1 MSGARLSGSRL
12 AWLVALW
19 ALALLP
25 GLGSSSRLTYHEAL
39 VAQGAREILATG
51 EWSYPTIGGLPWLE
65 KPPLPWWLVA
75 VLGRFSGGVTET
87 VSRFPSALA
96 AGALVVAVATVATRH
111 YGSHIGLVAGAIQT
125 TTAWTVMRGRLAE
138 ADVLLACLIT
148 WAIVTFDRFCCAGAA
163 TNGTAGT
170 GTARTRW
177 HGARWAFFAF
187 LGSSA
192 LVKGIGFGAVLV
204 VLVASIMLVWQRDRE
219 LLRRLWFPAGWGLAG
234 VLALAWPLAM
244 VVRHGPQAIALWTTH
259 LADRLVLHQWPGPF
273 ASEPWWEYLPSVLGQ
288 ALPWSPLALVGA
300 WRSLGRAVRG
310 SRRTGLLRDTTS
322 VASGVGDRLLW
333 AWAAGPLILLS
344 LAAVKNAHYAVC
356 AQVPWSI
363 WAALEL
369 AHLGDSFH
377 QRGWNGAIL
386 RRTVKVG
393 FAALALAYG
402 VGFWLL
408 GPWFDRRGVEW
419 AFYESAGRQV
429 PPNVP
434 LALLYDDWDRNPYD
448 SPFGLLPHDLAV
460 RLFYLG
466 RRACWHA
473 DSISLST
480 HVHAREA
487 MECLAG
493 RRRNSSQHTA
503 WPLASVSGATEKGLP
518 PRIGPAFAVIGRD
531 RDLPVLARLGRVEV
545 LARGPTLRRDRTYTL
560 FRITLQQPILDS
572 QLPLARAGTA
582 DLTPH
587 E

>member
-1 MSGARLSGSRL
+1 MSSARLSGSSL
-12 AWLVALW
+12 ACLVVLW

-39 VAQGAREILATG
+39 VGQGAREILATG
-51 EWSYPTIGGLPWLE
+51 DWSYPTIGGLPWLE

-75 VLGRFSGGVTET
+75 VLGRCTGDVTEI

-148 WAIVTFDRFCCAGAA
+148 WAIMAFDRFCWTGAA
-163 TNGTAGT
+163 ASVTAGT
-170 GTARTRW
+170 DVARARW

-187 LGSSA
+187 LGASA
-192 LVKGIGFGAVLV
+192 LVKGIGFGAVLI
-204 VLVASIMLVWQRDRE
+204 VLVASMMLMWQWDRE

-244 VVRHGPQAIALWTTH
+244 VVRHGPEAITLWTTH
-259 LADRLVLHQWPGPF
+259 FADRLVLHQGPGPF

-300 WRSLGRAVRG
+300 WRSLGRAVQGG
-310 SRRTGLLRDTTS
+310 SRTGPVRDPTP
-322 VASGVGDRLLW
+322 VPAGAVDRLLW
-333 AWAAGPLILLS
+333 VWAASPLILLS

-369 AHLGDSFH
+369 AHLGEMFH
-377 QRGWNGAIL
+377 RRGWDSARL
-386 RRTVKVG
+386 RRTLRVG
-393 FAALALAYG
+393 FAVLALAYG
-402 VGFWLL
+402 LGFWLL
-408 GPWFDRRGVEW
+408 GPWVDQRGAEW
-419 AFYESAGRQV
+419 AFYESVSRQV

-448 SPFGLLPHDLAV
+448 SRFGVLPHDLAV

-466 RRACWHA
+466 RQACWHA
-473 DSISLST
+473 DSISLTT
-480 HVHAREA
+480 HVHAREVIDY
-487 MECLAG
+487 LPGQG
-493 RRRNSSQHTA
+493 RKSSPHTA
-503 WPLASVSGATEKGLP
+503 GPRASVLGATGDSLAP
-518 PRIGPAFAVIGRD
+518 WIGPAFAVIGRD
-531 RDLPVLARLGRVEV
+531 RDLPVLARLGCVEV

-560 FRITLQQPILDS
+560 FRITLQQPIIDS

-582 DLTPH
+582 GLTPR